1 MPILRIAPICNG
13 KNYVVANHS
22 SSRENN
28 WLDIPIHEHL
38 QTTPSPTGKTA
49 LKLKERYHAHIHTSE
64 QPRFCV
70 KYRNKS
76 EHSDTVYLNV
86 LPLEKEED
94 IHFSH
99 GKFVGIE
106 EIRASY
112 PSFSPNLQE
121 EYEFLGMAAE
131 LWNDFYS
138 EL

>member
-1 MPILRIAPICNG
+1 MQR
-13 KNYVVANHS
+13 KNLCSTQSFLLAREQLVGHPYPRTFTNH
-22 SSRENN
+22 
-28 WLDIPIHEHL
+28 
-38 QTTPSPTGKTA
+38 A
-49 LKLKERYHAHIHTSE
+49 LAYRKNRPKLKERYHAHIHTSE